1 MRVTVSEEGTLLD
14 HLKKMQPSTSNN
26 VLRKMLTS
34 QRIQVDES
42 VIHRAKHIVQIGQI
56 VEILPRPKLTIEE
69 KKGVS
74 AKEKDLK
81 IINEKN
87 HILVFSKPAGL
98 LSVATDR
105 LEPDTLH
112 NRCVEYC
119 KTNDRRGW
127 CFIVHR
133 LDKATSGIM
142 IFAKNENSKRYLQE
156 QFAERQVHRN
166 YVALVEGLAEDGNA
180 THHLVEDKTL
190 RVHISEVKTKESKLA
205 ITSWRVM
212 KSNDIATLLHILIET
227 GRRHQIRVALADH
240 GTPVVGDR
248 MHGAETNLHG
258 RICLHATAL
267 EFLHPFDDEP
277 VRFES
282 EYDVAWNHG
291 LKNP

>member
-1 MRVTVSEEGTLLD
+1 MRVTVSEEGALLD
-14 HLKKMQPSTSNN
+14 HLKKMQPSASNN
-26 VLRKMLTS
+26 VLRKMLTG

-42 VIHRAKHIVQIGQI
+42 VIHRAKHIVLVGQI
-56 VEILPRPKLTIEE
+56 IEILPRPKMTIEE
-69 KKGVS
+69 KQEVS
-74 AKEKDLK
+74 AKQHDLD
-81 IINEKN
+81 IIHEDE
-87 HILVFSKPAGL
+87 HILVVSKPAGL
-98 LSVATDR
+98 LSVATDK
-105 LEPDTLH
+105 LEHYTLH
-112 NRCVEYC
+112 NKCVEYC
-119 KTNDRRGW
+119 KTNDPRGW

-142 IFAKNENSKRYLQE
+142 IFAKNENSKRYLQD
-156 QFAERQVHRN
+156 QFAERQVHRD
-166 YVALVEGLAEDGNA
+166 YVALVEGLAEDGSA

-190 RVHISEVKTKESKLA
+190 RVHISDVKTKDSKIA
-205 ITSWRVM
+205 ITSWQVM
-212 KSNDIATLLHILIET
+212 KSNDIATLLHVLIET

>member
-1 MRVTVSEEGTLLD
+1 MRATVSEEGALLD
-14 HLKKMQPSTSNN
+14 HLKIMQPSASNN

-42 VIHRAKHIVQIGQI
+42 VIYRAKHIVLAGQI
-56 VEILPRPKLTIEE
+56 IEILPRPKMSVEE
-69 KKGVS
+69 KQEVS
-74 AKEKDLK
+74 AKQHDLD
-81 IINEKN
+81 IIHEDE
-87 HILVFSKPAGL
+87 HILVVSKPAGL
-98 LSVATDR
+98 LSVATDK
-105 LEPDTLH
+105 LEHYTLH

-119 KTNDRRGW
+119 KTDDPRGW

-142 IFAKNENSKRYLQE
+142 IFAKDENSKRYLQD
-156 QFAERQVHRN
+156 QFAERQVHRD
-166 YVALVEGLAEDGNA
+166 YVALVEGLAEDGSA

-190 RVHISEVKTKESKLA
+190 RVHISEAKTKDSKIA
-205 ITSWRVM
+205 ITSWQVM
-212 KSNDIATLLHILIET
+212 KSNDIATLLHVLIET

>member
-1 MRVTVSEEGTLLD
+1 MRVTVTEEGTLLD
-14 HLKKMQPSTSNN
+14 HLKKMQPSASNN
-26 VLRKMLTS
+26 VLRKMLTG

-42 VIHRAKHIVQIGQI
+42 VIHRAKHIVLVGQI
-56 VEILPRPKLTIEE
+56 IEILPRPKMTIEE
-69 KKGVS
+69 KQEVS
-74 AKEKDLK
+74 AKQHDLE
-81 IINEKN
+81 IIHEDE
-87 HILVFSKPAGL
+87 HILVVSKPAGL
-98 LSVATDR
+98 LSVATDK
-105 LEPDTLH
+105 LEHHTLH

-119 KTNDRRGW
+119 KTDDPRGW

-142 IFAKNENSKRYLQE
+142 IFAKNENSKRYLQD
-156 QFAERQVHRN
+156 QFAERQVHRD
-166 YVALVEGLAEDGNA
+166 YVALVEGLAEDGSA
-180 THHLVEDKTL
+180 THNLVEDKTL
-190 RVHISEVKTKESKLA
+190 RVHISEAKTKDSKIA
-205 ITSWRVM
+205 ITSWQVM
-212 KSNDIATLLHILIET
+212 KSNDIATLLHVLIET

-282 EYDVAWNHG
+282 KYDVAWNHG

>member
-1 MRVTVSEEGTLLD
+1 MRVTVSDEGTLLD

-26 VLRKMLTS
+26 VLRKMLTN

-42 VIHRAKHIVQIGQI
+42 VIHRAKHIVQVGQI
-56 VEILPRPKLTIEE
+56 IEILPRPKLTIEE
-69 KKGVS
+69 KQEVS
-74 AKEKDLK
+74 AKQHDLD
-81 IINEKN
+81 IIHEDE
-87 HILVFSKPAGL
+87 HILVVSKPAGL
-98 LSVATDR
+98 LSVATDK
-105 LEPDTLH
+105 LEHYTLH

-119 KTNDRRGW
+119 KTNDPRGW

-142 IFAKNENSKRYLQE
+142 VFAKNENSKRYLQE
-156 QFAERQVHRN
+156 QFAERQVHRD
-166 YVALVEGLAEDGNA
+166 YVALVEGLAEDGRA

-190 RVHISEVKTKESKLA
+190 RVHISKVKTKESKLA
-205 ITSWRVM
+205 VTSWQVM
-212 KSNDIATLLHILIET
+212 KSNDIATLLHVLIET

>member
-1 MRVTVSEEGTLLD
+1 MRVTVSEEGALLD
-14 HLKKMQPSTSNN
+14 HLKKMQPSASNN
-26 VLRKMLTS
+26 VLRKMLTN
-34 QRIQVDES
+34 QRVQVDES
-42 VIHRAKHIVQIGQI
+42 VTHRAKHIVQVGQI
-56 VEILPRPKLTIEE
+56 IEILPRPKMTIEE
-69 KKGVS
+69 KQEVS
-74 AKEKDLK
+74 AKEHDLD
-81 IINEKN
+81 IIHEDE
-87 HILVFSKPAGL
+87 HILVVSKPAGL
-98 LSVATDR
+98 LSVATDK
-105 LEPDTLH
+105 LEHYTLH
-112 NRCVEYC
+112 NRCVEYV
-119 KTNDRRGW
+119 KENDPRGW

-156 QFAERQVHRN
+156 QFAERQVHRD

-205 ITSWRVM
+205 ITSWEVM
-212 KSNDIATLLHILIET
+212 KSNDIATLLHVLIET

-248 MHGAETNLHG
+248 MHGAENNLFG

>member
-1 MRVTVSEEGTLLD
+1 MRVTVSEEGTLLE

-42 VIHRAKHIVQIGQI
+42 VIHRAKHIVLVGQI
-56 VEILPRPKLTIEE
+56 IEILPRPKLTIEE
-69 KKGVS
+69 KQEVS
-74 AKEKDLK
+74 AKEHDLD
-81 IINEKN
+81 IIHEDE
-87 HILVFSKPAGL
+87 HILVVSKPAGL
-98 LSVATDR
+98 LSVATDK
-105 LEPDTLH
+105 LEHYTLH

-119 KTNDRRGW
+119 KTNDSRGW

-142 IFAKNENSKRYLQE
+142 VFAKNENSKRYLRE
-156 QFAERQVHRN
+156 QFAERQVHRD
-166 YVALVEGLAEDGNA
+166 YVALVEGLAEDGRA

-205 ITSWRVM
+205 VTSWQVM
-212 KSNDIATLLHILIET
+212 KSNDIATLLHVLIET

>member
-1 MRVTVSEEGTLLD
+1 MRATVSEEGALLD
-14 HLKKMQPSTSNN
+14 HLKIMQPSASNN

-42 VIHRAKHIVQIGQI
+42 VIYRAKHIVLVGQI
-56 VEILPRPKLTIEE
+56 IEILPRPKMTIEE
-69 KKGVS
+69 KQEVS
-74 AKEKDLK
+74 AKQHDLD
-81 IINEKN
+81 IIHEDE
-87 HILVFSKPAGL
+87 HILVVSKPAGL
-98 LSVATDR
+98 LSVATDK
-105 LEPDTLH
+105 LEHHTLH

-119 KTNDRRGW
+119 KTDDPRGW

-142 IFAKNENSKRYLQE
+142 IFAKNENSKRYLQD
-156 QFAERQVHRN
+156 QFAERQVHRD
-166 YVALVEGLAEDGNA
+166 YVALVEGLAEDGSA
-180 THHLVEDKTL
+180 THNLVEDKTL
-190 RVHISEVKTKESKLA
+190 RVHISEAKTKDSKIA
-205 ITSWRVM
+205 ITSWQVM
-212 KSNDIATLLHILIET
+212 KSNDIATLLHVLIET

>member
-26 VLRKMLTS
+26 VLRKMLTN
-34 QRIQVDES
+34 QRVQVDES
-42 VIHRAKHIVQIGQI
+42 VIYRAKHIVQSGQI
-56 VEILPRPKLTIEE
+56 IEILPRPKLTVEE
-69 KKGVS
+69 KQEVS
-74 AKEKDLK
+74 AKEHDLD
-81 IINEKN
+81 IIHEDE
-87 HILVFSKPAGL
+87 HILVVSKPAGL
-98 LSVATDR
+98 LSVATNK
-105 LEPDTLH
+105 LERDTLH

-156 QFAERQVHRN
+156 QFSERQVHRQ
-166 YVALVEGLAEDGNA
+166 YVALVEGIAEDGA
-180 THHLVEDKTL
+180 VTHHLIEDKTL
-190 RVHISEVKTKESKLA
+190 RVHISEKKTKESKVA
-205 ITSWRVM
+205 ITSWQVM
-212 KSNDIATLLHILIET
+212 KSNDIATLLHVLIET

-240 GTPVVGDR
+240 GTPVAGDR
-248 MHGAETNLHG
+248 MHGAENNLYG

-282 EYDVAWNHG
+282 EYDPAWNHG

>member
-1 MRVTVSEEGTLLD
+1 MRVTVSEEGALLD
-14 HLKKMQPSTSNN
+14 HLKIMQPSASNN

-42 VIHRAKHIVQIGQI
+42 VIYRAKHIVLVGQI
-56 VEILPRPKLTIEE
+56 IEILPRPKMTIEE
-69 KKGVS
+69 KQEVS
-74 AKEKDLK
+74 AKQHDLD
-81 IINEKN
+81 IIHEDE
-87 HILVFSKPAGL
+87 HILVVSKPAGL
-98 LSVATDR
+98 LSVATDK
-105 LEPDTLH
+105 LEHHTLH

-119 KTNDRRGW
+119 KTDDPRGW

-142 IFAKNENSKRYLQE
+142 IFAKNENSKRYLQD
-156 QFAERQVHRN
+156 QFAERQVHRD
-166 YVALVEGLAEDGNA
+166 YVALVEGLAEDGSA

-190 RVHISEVKTKESKLA
+190 RVHISEAKTKDSKIA
-205 ITSWRVM
+205 ITSWQVM
-212 KSNDIATLLHILIET
+212 KSNDIATLLHVLIET

>member
-1 MRVTVSEEGTLLD
+1 MRATVSEEGALLD
-14 HLKKMQPSTSNN
+14 HLKIMQPSASNN

-42 VIHRAKHIVQIGQI
+42 VIYRAKHIVLAGQI
-56 VEILPRPKLTIEE
+56 IEILPRPKMTVEE
-69 KKGVS
+69 KQEVS
-74 AKEKDLK
+74 AKQHDLD
-81 IINEKN
+81 IIHEDE
-87 HILVFSKPAGL
+87 HILVVSKPAGL
-98 LSVATDR
+98 LSVATDK
-105 LEPDTLH
+105 LEHHTLH

-119 KTNDRRGW
+119 KTDDPRGW

-142 IFAKNENSKRYLQE
+142 IFAKNENSKRYLQD
-156 QFAERQVHRN
+156 QFAERQVHRD
-166 YVALVEGLAEDGNA
+166 YVALVEGLAEDGSA
-180 THHLVEDKTL
+180 THNLVEDKTL
-190 RVHISEVKTKESKLA
+190 RVHISEAKTKDSKIA
-205 ITSWRVM
+205 ITSWQVM
-212 KSNDIATLLHILIET
+212 KSNDIATLLHVLIET

>member
-1 MRVTVSEEGTLLD
+1 MRVTVSEEGALLD
-14 HLKKMQPSTSNN
+14 HLRKMQPSASNN
-26 VLRKMLTS
+26 VLRKMLTG

-42 VIHRAKHIVQIGQI
+42 VIHRAKHIVLVGQI
-56 VEILPRPKLTIEE
+56 IEILPRPKMTIEE
-69 KKGVS
+69 KQEVS
-74 AKEKDLK
+74 AKQHDLD
-81 IINEKN
+81 IIHEDE
-87 HILVFSKPAGL
+87 HILVVSKPAGL
-98 LSVATDR
+98 LSVATDK
-105 LEPDTLH
+105 LEHYTLH
-112 NRCVEYC
+112 NKCVEYC
-119 KTNDRRGW
+119 KTNDPRGW

-142 IFAKNENSKRYLQE
+142 IFAKNENSKRYLQD
-156 QFAERQVHRN
+156 QFAERQVHRD
-166 YVALVEGLAEDGNA
+166 YVALVEGLAEDGSA

-190 RVHISEVKTKESKLA
+190 RVHISDVKTNDSKIA
-205 ITSWRVM
+205 ITSWQVM
-212 KSNDIATLLHILIET
+212 KSNDIATLLHVLIET

>member
-1 MRVTVSEEGTLLD
+1 MRVTVSEEGALLD
-14 HLKKMQPSTSNN
+14 HLKIMQPSASNN

-42 VIHRAKHIVQIGQI
+42 VIYRAKHIVLVGQI
-56 VEILPRPKLTIEE
+56 IEILPRPKMTIEE
-69 KKGVS
+69 KQEVS
-74 AKEKDLK
+74 AKQHDLD
-81 IINEKN
+81 IIHEDE
-87 HILVFSKPAGL
+87 HILVVSKPAGL
-98 LSVATDR
+98 LSVATDK
-105 LEPDTLH
+105 LEHHTLH

-119 KTNDRRGW
+119 KTDDPRGW

-142 IFAKNENSKRYLQE
+142 IFAKNENSKRYLQD
-156 QFAERQVHRN
+156 QFAERQVHRD
-166 YVALVEGLAEDGNA
+166 YVALVEGLAEDGSA
-180 THHLVEDKTL
+180 THNLVEDKTL
-190 RVHISEVKTKESKLA
+190 RVHISEAKTKDSKIA
-205 ITSWRVM
+205 ITSWQVM
-212 KSNDIATLLHILIET
+212 KSNDIATLLHVLIET

>member
-1 MRVTVSEEGTLLD
+1 MRVTVSEEGPLLD

-42 VIHRAKHIVQIGQI
+42 VIYRAKHIVQVGQI
-56 VEILPRPKLTIEE
+56 IEILPRPKLTIEE
-69 KKGVS
+69 KQEVS
-74 AKEKDLK
+74 AKEHDLD
-81 IINEKN
+81 IIHEDE
-87 HILVFSKPAGL
+87 HILVVSKPAGL
-98 LSVATDR
+98 LSVATDK
-105 LEPDTLH
+105 LEHYTLH

-119 KTNDRRGW
+119 KANDPRGW

-142 IFAKNENSKRYLQE
+142 IFAKDENSKRYLQE
-156 QFAERQVHRN
+156 QFAERQVHRD
-166 YVALVEGLAEDGNA
+166 YVALVEGIAEDGNA

-205 ITSWRVM
+205 ITSWEVM
-212 KSNDIATLLHILIET
+212 KSNDIATLLHVLIET

-248 MHGAETNLHG
+248 MHGAENNLFG